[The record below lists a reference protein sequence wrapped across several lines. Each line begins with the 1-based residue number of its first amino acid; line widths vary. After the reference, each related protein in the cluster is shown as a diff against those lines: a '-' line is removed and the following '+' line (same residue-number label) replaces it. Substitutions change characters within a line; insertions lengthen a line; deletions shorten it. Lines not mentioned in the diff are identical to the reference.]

1 MTEWKENED
10 YISDKTEEILDL
22 DTSGKDLESTQKPE
36 DVARTINSD
45 EDGVVPEENVPG
57 AFEKFSEENEGYL
70 VEKESISKEESGK
83 EGDRTYNLQLDAEER
98 SSLVEQDMQFR
109 MSNLR

>member
-1 MTEWKENED
+1 M
-10 YISDKTEEILDL
+10 
-22 DTSGKDLESTQKPE
+22 DTSEKGLESTLKSE
-36 DVARTINSD
+36 DITKKNSD
-45 EDGVVPEENVPG
+45 EDGTVPKENIPS
-57 AFEKFSEENEGYL
+57 EKLSKEKDGTSC
-70 VEKESISKEESGK
+70 VEKERNKESISKEEIGK